1 MLLQVTFSGLAT
13 GSIYALVALGLAL
26 IYNTTEHVN
35 FAQGEMSMVS
45 AFIGFTFFRTF
56 GFSIPVA
63 FLLTLPISAL
73 LGIAVERIIIRP
85 AMRAP
90 HFNVFIITLGLSIV
104 MKVLAGLI
112 WGHDDHPYPS
122 IFPDKAIRIGQATV
136 DMNSIGI
143 ILTTLVVMLILFV
156 FFKYTR
162 YGIAMRAVS
171 QSQNAALLM
180 GINVK
185 QSFALTWAISFLV
198 AAVAGILMAPIVFLS
213 SQMGIVVI
221 NGFAAAI
228 LGGWG
233 SIPGSIIGGMLLGVI
248 DNVAP
253 LYLPSQIKNIVPF
266 MVIFIVLVIRPKGL
280 MGIDRFEK
288 V

>member
-1 MLLQVTFSGLAT
+1 MLPQVIFSGLAT

-35 FAQGEMSMVS
+35 FAQGEMSMIS
-45 AFIGFTFFRTF
+45 AFIGFTFFRIL
-56 GFSIPVA
+56 GLPIPVA

-73 LGIAVERIIIRP
+73 LGIVVERVVIRP
-85 AMRAP
+85 AIRAP

-104 MKVLAGLI
+104 MKILAGLI
-112 WGHDDHPYPS
+112 WGHDDYPYPS
-122 IFPDKAIRIGQATV
+122 IFPDEAIKIGNATF
-136 DMNSIGI
+136 DMMSIGI
-143 ILTTLVVMLILFV
+143 IVTTLAVMLILFV

-185 QSFALTWAISFLV
+185 QSFAVTWAISFLV

-213 SQMGIVVI
+213 SHMGIVVI

-266 MVIFIVLVIRPKGL
+266 MVIFIVLVIRPKGI
-280 MGIDRFEK
+280 MGIEIFTK

>member
-1 MLLQVTFSGLAT
+1 MLLQVILSGLST

-35 FAQGEMSMVS
+35 FAQGEMSMIS
-45 AFIGFTFFRTF
+45 AFIGFTFFSLM
-56 GFSIPVA
+56 GLSLPVA
-63 FLLTLPISAL
+63 FLLTLIISAL
-73 LGIAVERIIIRP
+73 LGIIVERVVIRP

-104 MKVLAGLI
+104 MRSLAGFA
-112 WGHDDHPYPS
+112 WSHDDFPYPS
-122 IFPDKAIRIGQATV
+122 IFPDETIRVGTATI
-136 DMNSIGI
+136 DMISLGI
-143 ILTTLVVMLILFV
+143 IGTTLVLMLILFV

-162 YGIAMRAVS
+162 YGTAMRAVS

-180 GINVK
+180 GINVNK
-185 QSFALTWAISFLV
+185 SFAMTWAISFLV
-198 AAVAGILMAPIVFLS
+198 ASFAGILMAPIVFLS
-213 SQMGIVVI
+213 THMGLVVI

-233 SIPGSIIGGMLLGVI
+233 SIPGSILGGMLLGVI

-253 LYLPSQIKNIVPF
+253 LYLPSQIKNMVPF
-266 MVIFIVLVIRPKGL
+266 MVIFIVLVIRPKGI
-280 MGIDRFEK
+280 MGVERFIK

>member
-1 MLLQVTFSGLAT
+1 MLLQVIFSGLAT

-45 AFIGFTFFRTF
+45 AFIGFTFFSWL
-56 GFSIPVA
+56 GFSLPLAIL
-63 FLLTLPISAL
+63 FTLILSAL
-73 LGIAVERIIIRP
+73 LGLIVERLVIRP
-85 AMRAP
+85 AIRAP
-90 HFNVFIITLGLSIV
+90 HFNIFIITLGLSIV
-104 MKVLAGLI
+104 MKSLSGFI
-112 WGHDDHPYPS
+112 WSHNDYPYPS
-122 IFPDKAIRIGQATV
+122 IFPDKTITIGSATI
-136 DMNSIGI
+136 DMIGLGNI
-143 ILTTLVVMLILFV
+143 GTTLLLMLILYG

-162 YGIAMRAVS
+162 YGTAMRAVS
-171 QSQNAALLM
+171 ESQNAALLM
-180 GINVK
+180 GVNVN
-185 QSFALTWAISFLV
+185 QSFAVTWAISFLV
-198 AAVAGILMAPIVFLS
+198 AAVAGILMAPVIFLS
-213 SQMGIVVI
+213 THMGVVVI

-233 SIPGSIIGGMLLGVI
+233 SIPGAIIGGLLLGVI

-266 MVIFIVLVIRPKGL
+266 LTIFIVLVIRPKGI
-280 MGIDRFEK
+280 MGVERFTK